1 LCSNAWPDPGKGTV
15 PLNPTARNFTQ
26 ERAPLPS
33 GSGYSLGVTETTLL
47 ASRPA
52 SVGAMLVDQVAASPS
67 KEAFRYLEGERW
79 VSLTWSETKDQV
91 FQLAAGLLVLGIG
104 REERV
109 AIACNTRIEWILADL
124 AIMCAGGATTTVY
137 PTTTH
142 DDVSFILADS
152 ESKIIFAEDDGQVAK
167 ILDHLDDLPALTTV
181 VQIEGRTDHPK
192 VISWD
197 DLLQRGADHRA
208 AHPDAVDEV
217 IAGIQASDLATL
229 IYTSGTTGRPKGVR
243 LLQDSWTYE
252 AVAVEAYD
260 IISPDDLQYLW
271 LPLSHVFGKVLIAIQ
286 TRIGF
291 ATAVDGR
298 IDKIVE
304 NLGVVQPTFMC
315 GAPRIF
321 EKVRA
326 RVLTQASHG
335 AKAKIFD
342 WAFGVGRKVS
352 PLRLAGKEPTGP
364 LKVQYALA
372 DRLVFSKIKARM
384 GGRINFFVSGSA
396 ALNREVQEWFHAA
409 GLLVLEGYGLTE
421 TSAATCVNNPR
432 STRFGTVGP
441 PLPGTEARI
450 AEDGE
455 ILIKGPGVMQ
465 GYHNQPEATA
475 EVLQDGWFATGDI
488 GELDDQGYLRITDRK
503 KDLIK
508 TSGGKYVAPQK
519 VEGVLKATSP
529 YISQVVVHGEG
540 RKYVTALITLDPEA
554 IEGWGSG
561 QNLNVASA
569 EELAA
574 SAEVRDL
581 MQGYIDQANTK
592 LERWETIKRF
602 TILPSELSIEEGEV
616 TPSQKV
622 RRRAVEKRYA
632 ERLDALYD
640 KD

>member
-1 LCSNAWPDPGKGTV
+1 MTDT
-15 PLNPTARNFTQ
+15 T
-26 ERAPLPS
+26 
-33 GSGYSLGVTETTLL
+33 SL
-47 ASRPA
+47 AARPA
-52 SVGAMLVDQVAASPS
+52 SVGAVLLAQVEASPA

-79 VSLTWSETKDQV
+79 VSLTWAETKDRAY
-91 FQLAAGLLVLGIG
+91 QLAAGLLALGVG

-109 AIACNTRIEWILADL
+109 AIASNTRIEWILADL
-124 AIMCAGGATTTVY
+124 AVMCAGGATTTVY

-142 DDVSFILADS
+142 EDVSFILADS

-167 ILDHLDDLPALTTV
+167 ILDHLDDLPALHTI
-181 VQIEGRTDHPK
+181 VQIEGRSDHPK

-197 DLLQRGADHRA
+197 ELVQRGTDALA
-208 AHPDAVDEV
+208 AEPDAVDQV
-217 IAGIQASDLATL
+217 IAGIDADDLATL

-243 LLQDSWTYE
+243 LLQDSWTYIG
-252 AVAVEAYD
+252 VAAEAYD
-260 IISPDDLQYLW
+260 IIYPDDLQYLW
-271 LPLSHVFGKVLIAIQ
+271 LPLSHVFGKCLIAIQ
-286 TRIGF
+286 LRIGF

-298 IDKIVE
+298 IDKIVD
-304 NLGVVQPTFMC
+304 NLGVVQPTFMA

-326 RVLTQASHG
+326 RVMTQASHG
-335 AKAKIFD
+335 VKAKIFD
-342 WAFGVGRKVS
+342 WAFGVGRRVS
-352 PLRLAGKEPTGP
+352 PLRLAGQEPSGL
-364 LKVQYALA
+364 LKTQHALA

-384 GGRINFFVSGSA
+384 GGRIRFFVSGSA

-432 STRFGTVGP
+432 ATRFGTVGP
-441 PLPGTEARI
+441 PLPGSEAKI
-450 AEDGE
+450 ADDGE
-455 ILIKGPGVMQ
+455 VLIKGPGVMA

-475 EVLQDGWFATGDI
+475 EVLTDGWFATGDI
-488 GELDDQGYLRITDRK
+488 GEIDDHGYVRITDRK

-529 YISQVVVHGEG
+529 YVSQVIIHGEG
-540 RKYVTALITLDPEA
+540 RKYITALITLDPEA

-561 QNLNVASA
+561 QNLSASSA
-569 EELAA
+569 EELAGT
-574 SAEVRDL
+574 SEVRDL
-581 MQGYIDQANTK
+581 MQGHIDQANGK

-602 TILPSELSIEEGEV
+602 TILTSELTVDEGEV

-632 ERLDALYD
+632 DKLDALYD

>member
-1 LCSNAWPDPGKGTV
+1 M
-15 PLNPTARNFTQ
+15 
-26 ERAPLPS
+26 
-33 GSGYSLGVTETTLL
+33 LL
-47 ASRPA
+47 E
-52 SVGAMLVDQVAASPS
+52 QVSANPS

-79 VSLTWSETKDQV
+79 VSLTWSETKNRVD
-91 FQLAAGLLVLGIG
+91 QLAAGLLALGVG

-109 AIACNTRIEWILADL
+109 AISSNTRIEWILADL

-142 DDVSFILADS
+142 EDVSFILADS

-167 ILDHLDDLPALTTV
+167 ILDHLVDLPALTTV

-197 DLLQRGADHRA
+197 DLLQRGADRLA
-208 AHPDAVDEV
+208 AHPTVVDEV
-217 IAGIQASDLATL
+217 IAGIRSGDLATV

-243 LLQDSWTYE
+243 LIQDSWTYE

-298 IDKIVE
+298 IDKIVD

-326 RVLTQASHG
+326 RVMTQASHG
-335 AKAKIFD
+335 VKAKIFA

-352 PLRLAGKEPTGP
+352 SLQLAGKEPTGL
-364 LKVQYALA
+364 LKSQHALA

-421 TSAATCVNNPR
+421 TSAASCVNNPR

-441 PLPGTEARI
+441 PLPGTQVKI
-450 AEDGE
+450 ADDGE
-455 ILIKGPGVMQ
+455 ILLKGPGVME

-475 EVLQDGWFATGDI
+475 EVLKDGWLYTGDI
-488 GELDDQGYLRITDRK
+488 GELDDHGYLRITDRK

-508 TSGGKYVAPQK
+508 TSGGKFVAPQK

-561 QNLNVASA
+561 QNLNVSST
-569 EELAA
+569 EELVT
-574 SAEVRDL
+574 SPEVREL
-581 MQGYIDQANTK
+581 MQGYVEQANAK
-592 LERWETIKRF
+592 LERWETIKKF
-602 TILPSELSIEEGEV
+602 AILTSELTIDEGEV

-622 RRRAVEKRYA
+622 RRRTVEKRYA
-632 ERLDALYD
+632 DRLDALYD
-640 KD
+640 RD